1 MNANSRLAL
10 IIGVIVVGIF
20 TLFVYQFMSR
30 SNLPKPINVEKLQSS
45 MIYPEPKM
53 LTVPPLV
60 THLNKAFSSDALQGK
75 WTFTFFGYTHCP
87 DICPTTLAVF
97 KQFYQQLPEG
107 FRKDT
112 NIVFMTVDP
121 ERDTQPKLAQYM
133 PFFDKEFIG
142 VTGDVNN
149 IDFFARQ
156 LGAVFVKSKDDNNP
170 NNYLMDHTV
179 KIFLTN
185 PQGQRFAIFS
195 PEHTT
200 SGHVYNPQFI
210 LNDYME
216 IRRANP

>member
-1 MNANSRLAL
+1 MSANSRLAL
-10 IIGVIVVGIF
+10 IIGAIVVGIF

-30 SNLPKPINVEKLQSS
+30 SNLPTPINEDKLQSS
-45 MIYPEPKM
+45 LIYPEPKE
-53 LTVPPLV
+53 LKVPPLL
-60 THLNKAFSSDALQGK
+60 THKNEPFDHDALKGK

-97 KQFYQQLPEG
+97 KRFYSQLPVG

-121 ERDTQPKLAQYM
+121 ERDTQPKLAEYM
-133 PFFDKEFIG
+133 PFFDKDFIG
-142 VTGDVNN
+142 VTGDVNS

-156 LGAVFVKSKDDNNP
+156 LGAVFVKSKDENNP
-170 NNYLMDHTV
+170 ENYLMDHTA

-185 PQGQRFAIFS
+185 KLGQRFAIFS
-195 PEHTT
+195 PEHTA
-200 SGHVYNPQFI
+200 SGHVYNPEFI